1 MLEIFKSE
9 EFGSV
14 RVEELNNDAWFIVKD
29 VCNVLGI
36 KKYRD
41 AISRLDDDERGSL
54 VVDTLGGEQ
63 EMSVINESGLYS
75 LIFKSR
81 KKKAKAFRKWVTS
94 EVLPAIR
101 KTGAYIAPNADLVN
115 IIESL
120 QSQLN
125 DKVEKLHS
133 KEKEALQ
140 YKQLLETT
148 EIALNT
154 FNPKTE
160 FGSISK
166 SNGLPKLSKRRGCYV
181 ANKNFKIDIIIN
193 DQQLTFDFNSNQ
205 PQY

>member
-14 RVEELNNDAWFIVKD
+14 RVNEVDGDAWFIAKD
-29 VCNVLGI
+29 VCNILGLANNR
-36 KKYRD
+36 K
-41 AISRLDDDERGSL
+41 AVSSLDDDELMSL
-54 VVDTLGGEQ
+54 KVTSGGQ
-63 EMSVINESGLYS
+63 ARSMSVINESGLYS

-81 KKKAKAFRKWVTS
+81 KKKAKAFKKWVTS

-181 ANKNFKIDIIIN
+181 ANKNFKIDIII
-193 DQQLTFDFNSNQ
+193 DEQQLTFDFNSNQ